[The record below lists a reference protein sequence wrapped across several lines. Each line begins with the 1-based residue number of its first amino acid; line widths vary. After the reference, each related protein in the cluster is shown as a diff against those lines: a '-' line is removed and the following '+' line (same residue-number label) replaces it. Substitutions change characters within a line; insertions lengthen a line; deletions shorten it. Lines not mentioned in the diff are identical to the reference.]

1 MGPMGPLG
9 PPWGPHGAPGAPMGP
24 LGPLGPTPDPDS
36 DPWWTGALVSC
47 VFFRDR
53 DPGRENVSRSLKYG
67 VSRPRD
73 PREQKRLEK
82 LIPKVSRNAKNGG
95 VRGPNKFFP
104 SKKVNVCPPTPGGLR
119 H

>member
-1 MGPMGPLG
+1 
-9 PPWGPHGAPGAPMGP
+9 MGP

-36 DPWWTGALVSC
+36 DPWWTEALVSC

-73 PREQKRLEK
+73 PREQERLEN
-82 LIPKVSRNAKNGG
+82 LTPTAYLNAQTRRVGGPNNVSRG
-95 VRGPNKFFP
+95 
-104 SKKVNVCPPTPGGLR
+104 KKYTFALR
-119 H
+119 PLVD